1 MGREDAPPPDVRAV
15 LDENQQIMNLIE
27 ELAKKQQNKPDAES
41 VTPSNEKNLHG
52 ETLLQRILYKIYRN
66 IARYG
71 DVFPRFGQ
79 CNEAYFYDVWQDLL
93 NTIKAIVKLPQP
105 GTDFV
110 VARMCLLFGSEL
122 TSRHRV
128 PR

>member
-15 LDENQQIMNLIE
+15 LDENQQIMKLIE

-41 VTPSNEKNLHG
+41 VHPSYEENLHG
-52 ETLLQRILYKIYRN
+52 ETLLQRILDRIYRN
-66 IARYG
+66 MASYG
-71 DVFPRFGQ
+71 DVFPGYMQ
-79 CNEAYFYDVWQDLL
+79 CDEAYFYDVWRGLL
-93 NTIKAIVKLPQP
+93 NTIKAIVKLHQP

-110 VARMCLLFGSEL
+110 VARMCLFFGSEL
-122 TSRHRV
+122 TSRPRV